1 MLIRLDEAFCLLS
14 ERLKALAQGRSILV
28 ATANRPYALAMA
40 SAFAVHHD
48 GDSAQLLGVVTAAPE
63 ALELIAGVSQ
73 PVLAFVS
80 EVLEQGDGLA
90 LVGDLKALATE
101 QRPIATVLTLQG
113 LDQPAMSRALRGAS
127 DVVLTQRGID
137 LVGILHALDAI
148 RQDQRYVDPMI
159 SYALQE
165 AGPGAR
171 ETLSEREVMVLSL
184 VCRGLT
190 NREIGEQLHIAET
203 TARGHVQAIIRKLHV
218 KDRTSA
224 AVEAIRRHWVE

>member
-1 MLIRLDEAFCLLS
+1 
-14 ERLKALAQGRSILV
+14 
-28 ATANRPYALAMA
+28 
-40 SAFAVHHD
+40 
-48 GDSAQLLGVVTAAPE
+48 
-63 ALELIAGVSQ
+63 
-73 PVLAFVS
+73 
-80 EVLEQGDGLA
+80 
-90 LVGDLKALATE
+90 
-101 QRPIATVLTLQG
+101 
-113 LDQPAMSRALRGAS
+113 MSRALRGPS

-148 RQDQRYVDPMI
+148 QQDQRYVDPMI

>member
-28 ATANRPYALAMA
+28 ATANRPYALAIA
-40 SAFAVHHD
+40 SAFAVNHD
-48 GDSAQLLGVVTAAPE
+48 GDSAPLLGVVTAAAE
-63 ALELIAGVSQ
+63 ALELLDGVSE

-80 EVLEQGDGLA
+80 EVLEQGDGIA
-90 LVGDLKALATE
+90 LVDDLKALETE
-101 QRPIATVLTLQG
+101 HRPMATVLTLQG
-113 LDQPAMSRALRGAS
+113 LEHSAMTRALRGPS

-148 RQDQRYVDPMI
+148 RHGQRYVDPMI
-159 SYALQE
+159 SHALQE
-165 AGPGAR
+165 AEPGAT
-171 ETLSEREVMVLSL
+171 ETLSEREATVLSL
-184 VCRGLT
+184 VCQGLT

-224 AVEAIRRHWVE
+224 AVEAVRRHWVD